1 MKKVR
6 AVLLILTVTVVWGL
20 TFPIQKIVIGN
31 ANPFFYNACRFAAA
45 TILSIVIF
53 RNKSTWKHGLIL
65 GFFLAIAY
73 ATQTSGLKIT
83 SSTKSGFIT
92 SLYIP
97 LVPLFSYFIEK
108 SRPTI
113 LQLAAFA
120 SSILG
125 LYLLNDPSR
134 DPFNFGDFL
143 TLICAICF
151 AIHVVLITHF
161 TKTNNDELSLLIPQ
175 LLLTSILNF
184 LLVPLGGKVL
194 GITASFVFVLIFT
207 AITATIF
214 AVWVQLKYQ
223 KEVGSNTAALIYVG
237 EPVFAA
243 IFSAAILSERFSL
256 SQLIGMAILIFSMIG
271 GSVSRNNKAKT

>member
-1 MKKVR
+1 MKRLQAIV
-6 AVLLILTVTVVWGL
+6 LILLVTVVWGL

-31 ANPFFYNACRFAAA
+31 ANPFFYNACRFAVA
-45 TILSIVIF
+45 TVLSMVVF
-53 RNKSTWKHGLIL
+53 RKKSNWKHGLIL
-65 GFFLAIAY
+65 GFFLAISY

-97 LVPLFSYFIEK
+97 LVPLFSYFIER

-113 LQLAAFA
+113 LQLAAFV

-125 LYLLNDPSR
+125 LYLLNDPSH

-143 TLICAICF
+143 TLICAVGF
-151 AIHVVLITHF
+151 AIHVVLITHY
-161 TKTNNDELSLLIPQ
+161 TKNNDDEISLLVPQ
-175 LLLTSILNF
+175 LFLTSVLNF
-184 LLVPLGGKVL
+184 LFTPIGGKPLGVSFGFVVVL
-194 GITASFVFVLIFT
+194 VFT
-207 AITATIF
+207 AIAATVF

-223 KEVGSNTAALIYVG
+223 KHVGSNTAALIYVG

-243 IFSAAILSERFSL
+243 IFSAVILAERFST
-256 SQLIGMAILIFSMIG
+256 SQLAGMAVLILSMIG
-271 GSVSRNNKAKT
+271 GSVRLQK